1 MLALVSIV
9 VSVCLVCVLPFL
21 VSGLLAVQDLK
32 RGRYRLTKRICTV
45 AATLTV
51 LYSLAICIFQS
62 PLTISTPDELIHWLA
77 VIGLVD
83 LALMFCVGVFSL
95 LGYLAGSKWG
105 RARFGALADSAMPL
119 SEAEPAVTEETGNP
133 YQIPRG

>member
-9 VSVCLVCVLPFL
+9 VSVLAVCVLPFIA
-21 VSGLLAVQDLK
+21 SGLLAVKDVK
-32 RGRYRLTKRICTV
+32 RGRYRLTKSICAV
-45 AATLTV
+45 SATLTV
-51 LYSLAICIFQS
+51 LYSLAICVFQS
-62 PLTISTPDELIHWLA
+62 PFTISTPDELIHWLA

-95 LGYLAGSKWG
+95 LGYLAGAKWG
-105 RARFGALADSAMPL
+105 SARFGALADSEKPL

>member
-1 MLALVSIV
+1 VLALVAIV
-9 VSVCLVCVLPFL
+9 IAVFAVCVIPFL
-21 VSGLLAVQDLK
+21 VSCLLAVQDIT

-51 LYSLAICIFQS
+51 MYSLAICVFQS
-62 PLTISTPDELIHWLA
+62 PLTISTPDELIHWVA
-77 VIGLVD
+77 VIGMWD
-83 LALMFCVGVFSL
+83 LALMFCVSVFSL

-105 RARFGALADSAMPL
+105 RARVGAFADSEVPL
-119 SEAEPAVTEETGNP
+119 CELQAVATEETGNP